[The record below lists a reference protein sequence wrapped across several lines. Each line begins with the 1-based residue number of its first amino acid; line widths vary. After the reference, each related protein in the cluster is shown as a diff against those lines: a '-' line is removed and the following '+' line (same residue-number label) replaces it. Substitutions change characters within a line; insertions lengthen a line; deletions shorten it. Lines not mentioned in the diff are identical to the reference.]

1 MIDRLD
7 RSIDPWKDSV
17 IDARRKSQ
25 LRVLTTSSPTIARAS
40 IGPING
46 EGWPEPHRLVR
57 GVRLWHLATFRC
69 EAPIRSLS
77 EA

>member
-25 LRVLTTSSPTIARAS
+25 LRVLTTSSPTIAKLIALADDV
-40 IGPING
+40 ID
-46 EGWPEPHRLVR
+46 WAVR
-57 GVRLWHLATFRC
+57 CTAYVG
-69 EAPIRSLS
+69 
-77 EA
+77 

>member
-25 LRVLTTSSPTIARAS
+25 LRVLTTSSPTIAKLIALADDM
-40 IGPING
+40 ID
-46 EGWPEPHRLVR
+46 WAVR
-57 GVRLWHLATFRC
+57 CTA
-69 EAPIRSLS
+69 
-77 EA
+77 